1 MSFLLL
7 FFDELRGYVK
17 SKVMIILWIGMPSL
31 AILIR
36 FLYQQAE
43 VEGILGSLVIGLIIS
58 SIGSTLSSVMLSTSI
73 VSEKNNNVYELFLVR
88 PVKRWYFL
96 LAKFFAVYLCLVIAV
111 FISYLSVLILD
122 AFDVGITVNDFIE
135 ILESMLILMAF
146 MAVSCSMGI
155 FFGVLVPSVAAA
167 AILSVYLGNQ
177 FSSIIF
183 LLPLFIDFGNP
194 VVVTPIIG
202 YSATIIIMLLNIF
215 IFNRK
220 QF

>member
-36 FLYQQAE
+36 FLYQQAD
-43 VEGILGSLVIGLIIS
+43 VEGILISYLIGLIIS

-73 VSEKNNNVYELFLVR
+73 VREKNHKVYDLFLVR

-96 LAKFFAVYLCLVIAV
+96 LAKFFAVYLCLIIAV
-111 FISYLSVLILD
+111 FISYLAVLIIN
-122 AFDVGITVNDFIE
+122 ASDVGVTADDFIE

-155 FFGVLVPSVAAA
+155 FFGVVLPSVAAV

-183 LLPLFIDFGNP
+183 LLPLFLDFGDP
-194 VVVTPIIG
+194 VIITPIVG
-202 YSATIIIMLLNIF
+202 YSATTIIMLLNIF

>member
-1 MSFLLL
+1 
-7 FFDELRGYVK
+7 
-17 SKVMIILWIGMPSL
+17 MIILWFGMPAL

-43 VEGILGSLVIGLIIS
+43 VEGMITSLLIGLVIS

-73 VSEKNNNVYELFLVR
+73 VSEKNHKVYELFLVR

-96 LAKFFAVYLCLVIAV
+96 LAKFFAVYLCLVVAV
-111 FISYLSVLILD
+111 FISYIVVLILD
-122 AFDVGITVNDFIE
+122 AIDFGITADDIIE
-135 ILESMLILMAF
+135 ILKSMLILMAF

-177 FSSIIF
+177 LSSTIF
-183 LLPLFIDFGNP
+183 ILPLLLDIGDP
-194 VVVTPIIG
+194 VVITPIVG
-202 YSATIIIMLLNIF
+202 YSVASIIMLLNIL

>member
-36 FLYQQAE
+36 FLYQQAD
-43 VEGILGSLVIGLIIS
+43 VEGILISYLIGLIIS

-73 VSEKNNNVYELFLVR
+73 VSEKNHKVYDLFLVR

-96 LAKFFAVYLCLVIAV
+96 LAKFFAVYLCLIIAV
-111 FISYLSVLILD
+111 FISYLAVLIIN
-122 AFDVGITVNDFIE
+122 ASDVGVTADDFIE

-155 FFGVLVPSVAAA
+155 FFGVVLPSVAAA

-183 LLPLFIDFGNP
+183 LLPLFLDFGDP
-194 VVVTPIIG
+194 VIITPIVG
-202 YSATIIIMLLNIF
+202 YSATTIIMLLNIF

>member
-1 MSFLLL
+1 VSFLLL

-36 FLYQQAE
+36 FLYQQAD
-43 VEGILGSLVIGLIIS
+43 VEGILISYLIGLIIS

-73 VSEKNNNVYELFLVR
+73 VSEKNHKVYDLFLVR

-96 LAKFFAVYLCLVIAV
+96 LAKFFAVYLCLIIAV
-111 FISYLSVLILD
+111 FISYLAVLIIN
-122 AFDVGITVNDFIE
+122 ASDVGVTADDFIE

-155 FFGVLVPSVAAA
+155 FFGVVLPSVAAA

-183 LLPLFIDFGNP
+183 LLPLFLDFGDP
-194 VVVTPIIG
+194 VIITPIVG
-202 YSATIIIMLLNIF
+202 YSATTIIMLLNIF

>member
-1 MSFLLL
+1 MTFLLL
-7 FFDELRGYVK
+7 FFDELRGYIK
-17 SKVMIILWIGMPSL
+17 SKVMIILWFGMPAL
-31 AILIR
+31 AVLIR
-36 FLYQQAE
+36 FLYQQVE
-43 VEGILGSLVIGLIIS
+43 VEGMITSLLIGLVIS

-73 VSEKNNNVYELFLVR
+73 VSEKNHNVYELFLVR

-96 LAKFFAVYLCLVIAV
+96 LAKFFAIYLCLVVAV
-111 FISYLSVLILD
+111 FISYLIVFILD
-122 AFDVGITVNDFIE
+122 AIDVGVTTDDFID
-135 ILESMLILMAF
+135 ILESMVILMAF

-183 LLPLFIDFGNP
+183 MLPLFIEFGDP
-194 VVVTPIIG
+194 VVVTPILG
-202 YSATIIIMLLNIF
+202 YSATTIIMLLNIF